1 MTMIVI
7 VMMLLFIFLIQVEFY
22 ISRDLAYFSN
32 RKQLDQIAQKV
43 IGYYQ
48 KKNSWAKITQQ
59 PKPTTLPF
67 VLIDSDGQIVW
78 KGGTEQTSTIIDA
91 SFPMALKSGTKEIG
105 ALFVM
110 TPKHYQIYVIKST
123 WNRYMYGVIGF
134 ACLIGI
140 VFAFLLILLVSS
152 TLTRP
157 IRIITQKIRS
167 FERGD
172 ANVDFEIG
180 RKDEFKEIGHAL
192 ASMKRKIERT
202 EEARKTLVSNVAHEL
217 KTPLMVIQGE
227 IELLHIKQK
236 PISAEKYESILDE
249 FQRLTKII
257 DDILHL
263 SKVEAR
269 QVVLDKKS
277 LPLAHLL
284 AQLET
289 KTAHL
294 FQQYQATLL
303 YPQDT
308 EQEIYADK
316 DKLLQVLYN
325 LVQNALIHG
334 QTTTAVSIGIEQTD
348 KETLLSVADDGQG
361 MSEKDLAFLFER
373 FYRGDESRSRK
384 TGGSGIGLSI
394 VKAYVEMHGGSIE
407 VTSEQGQGTIFYL
420 RFPNWGS
427 FS

>member
-7 VMMLLFIFLIQVEFY
+7 VMMLLFIFLIQIQFF

-32 RKQLDQIAQKV
+32 KKQLDQIEHIV
-43 IGYYQ
+43 IHYYL
-48 KKNSWAKITQQ
+48 KENSWKNITQQ
-59 PKPTTLPF
+59 QKPTTWPF
-67 VLIDSDGQIVW
+67 VLIDSGGRSIW
-78 KGGTEQTSTIIDA
+78 KAGTEPAHMIIDA
-91 SFPMALKSGTKEIG
+91 SFPIVLKNGTQQIG
-105 ALFVM
+105 ILYVM
-110 TPKHYQIYVIKST
+110 TPKHYQIYMIKST
-123 WNRYMYGVIGF
+123 WNRYMYGVVGL

-157 IRIITQKIRS
+157 IRTITQKIRA

-172 ANVDFEIG
+172 TNVDFEIG
-180 RKDEFKEIGHAL
+180 RKDEFNEIGHAL
-192 ASMKRKIERT
+192 ASMKRKLEKT

-236 PISAEKYESILDE
+236 PISTAKYESILDE
-249 FQRLTKII
+249 FQRLTNII

-263 SKVEAR
+263 SKVEAQ

-277 LPLAHLL
+277 LPIAQLL

-303 YPQDT
+303 YPQDSK
-308 EQEIYADK
+308 EEIFADE
-316 DKLLQVLYN
+316 DKLLQILYN
-325 LVQNALIHG
+325 LLQNALIHG
-334 QTTTAVSIGIEQTD
+334 QTTTTVSIGIKKTAT
-348 KETLLSVADDGQG
+348 ETLLTVADNGQG
-361 MSEKDLAFLFER
+361 MNEKDLMFLFER

-394 VKAYVEMHGGSIE
+394 VKAYVEMHGGSID
-407 VTSEQGQGTIFYL
+407 VQSKQGKGTTFYL
-420 RFPNWGS
+420 RFPHS
-427 FS
+427 D